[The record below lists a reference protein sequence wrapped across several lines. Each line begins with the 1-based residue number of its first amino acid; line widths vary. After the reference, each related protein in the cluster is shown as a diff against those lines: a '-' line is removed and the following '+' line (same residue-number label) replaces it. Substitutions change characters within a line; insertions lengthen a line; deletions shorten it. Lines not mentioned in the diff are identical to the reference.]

1 MTIAV
6 EDKLAILELSAH
18 YNHTLDYGD
27 ADGWLDTFSDDAV
40 LNGMGAP
47 LNGKDQLSEFAQDY
61 VQNVKSMR
69 HWTNNHIIEVDGD
82 TASHTSFF
90 LIIDIDGSTSI
101 KVTGRY
107 KDKLKKE
114 GGEWK
119 FTLREVS
126 FD

>member
-1 MTIAV
+1 MTTTI
-6 EDKLAILELSAH
+6 EDKMAILELSAL
-18 YNHTLDYGD
+18 YNHSLDYGD
-27 ADGWLDTFSDDAV
+27 AEGWLDTFSDEAV
-40 LNGMGAP
+40 LDGMGEP
-47 LNGKDQLSEFAQDY
+47 LTGREQLNGFAQDY
-61 VQNVKSMR
+61 VNNVKTMR

-90 LIIDIDGSTSI
+90 FIIGVEGPAEI

-114 GGEWK
+114 GGNWK
-119 FTLREVS
+119 FTFRDVE